1 LRVHAAHKEG
11 LDCPIMG
18 DALYGT
24 ASGRL
29 KLHASSIS
37 FVHPVSGKEM
47 TIEKQPAS
55 DFYL

>member
-1 LRVHAAHKEG
+1 
-11 LDCPIMG
+11 MG

-37 FVHPVSGKEM
+37 FVHPVSDKEM